1 VRAVAIDKDLIV
13 LVSAVWQTTATA
25 VRAGGEG
32 FLIDSPVLPEE
43 LEALPSVLEQAGFPM
58 SGLLCT
64 HGDWDHLLARSAFP
78 DSSLGAGEATCRRLA
93 DHSAVQQTELRE
105 FDDEFYIE
113 GRAPLALE
121 GIQSL
126 PVPGRLSLGDGPAL
140 AEAFSPGVA
149 IELELCPAPGHTAD
163 GTAFWIPWLEVLV
176 CGDYLSPLEIPA
188 ISPDG
193 SGLQYLETLER
204 LAPLVAQAATV
215 VPGHGAPMPRDR
227 AQRVLEEDLAYLRG
241 LLEHGAS
248 AQLPR
253 GAGQPA
259 QERAHAQNCRELQ
272 RER

>member
-1 VRAVAIDKDLIV
+1 VRAVAIHEDLIV

-43 LEALPSVLEQAGFPM
+43 LEALPAVLEQAGFPL

-64 HGDWDHLLARSAFP
+64 HGDWDHLLARAAFP
-78 DSSLGAGEATCRRLA
+78 DASLGAGDATCRRLA
-93 DHSAVQQTELRE
+93 DHSAIQQTKLRE
-105 FDDEFYIE
+105 FDDEFYIG

-126 PVPGRLSLGDGPAL
+126 PVPGRLSLGDAPTLG
-140 AEAFSPGVA
+140 EAPRPGEA
-149 IELELCPAPGHTAD
+149 RELELYPAPGHTAD

-193 SGLQYLETLER
+193 SGAQYLETLER
-204 LAPLVAQAATV
+204 LAPLVARAVTV
-215 VPGHGAPMPRDR
+215 VPGHGAPVPSDR
-227 AQRVLEEDLAYLRG
+227 ALRVLEEDLAYLRA
-241 LLEHGAS
+241 LLEHGA
-248 AQLPR
+248 AATLPR

-259 QERAHAQNCRELQ
+259 QERAHAQNLKELE